1 MQSSQ
6 AQPLTSLLIILS
18 LIGGIL
24 ILINAIVSLIAAL
37 VYFRVSIGVFTVNPF
52 STSRA
57 ALVLL
62 GVILSVI
69 GLAIGFMVIRQTN
82 RVAAD
87 RLNGRLWLT
96 ITVLAVLAFI
106 FDNGYVVGA
115 ILALIAGIVGYVI
128 SAGNFNLGWFSP
140 ERRVCLKCGAIV
152 PSDAKFCPQCG
163 SELQGKGGN

>member
-1 MQSSQ
+1 M
-6 AQPLTSLLIILS
+6 
-18 LIGGIL
+18 
-24 ILINAIVSLIAAL
+24 
-37 VYFRVSIGVFTVNPF
+37 
-52 STSRA
+52 
-57 ALVLL
+57 
-62 GVILSVI
+62 I

-115 ILALIAGIVGYVI
+115 ILALIAGIVGGYVI

-152 PSDAKFCPQCG
+152 PLRREVLPAVRLRAPR
-163 SELQGKGGN
+163 KGGGN